1 MLNPPSSHA
10 IRSHEQIL
18 TLSEMELFVLLG
30 EYGVGAFERKALIPR
45 VKPAL
50 QEQIEL
56 TAAAEIAVETSEAA
70 DGEQPIAV
78 EEVEELAVQPEENSQ
93 DEEKPAA
100 KTQGTHDE
108 EARASL
114 AAVRI
119 EPRCILPARVQ
130 IMMRSAFII
139 EPEITAMCEP
149 RVFVCLSGSRPYC

>member
-50 QEQIEL
+50 QEQMEL
-56 TAAAEIAVETSEAA
+56 TAAAEITVETREAA
-70 DGEQPIAV
+70 NGEQAV
-78 EEVEELAVQPEENSQ
+78 AVEELAVQPEEISQ

-114 AAVRI
+114 AAVWI
-119 EPRCILPARVQ
+119 ELYSPCSRTDYD
-130 IMMRSAFII
+130 AFGVYHR
-139 EPEITAMCEP
+139 A
-149 RVFVCLSGSRPYC
+149 